1 MINDILILHGHIKA
15 KTIGKTRLEISDN
28 NPDPICLRT
37 KFNFVLLFFDF
48 IIRFHFCLSVLIHN
62 LTFSKSLLFSIR
74 LYNFSLLI
82 RLNTTSKKYWIVSAL
97 EFEQKNLNLF
107 WREILWLKVHWL
119 FLIFFFIHNKT
130 NININLN

>member
-97 EFEQKNLNLF
+97 EFEQKNS
-107 WREILWLKVHWL
+107 KS
-119 FLIFFFIHNKT
+119 FLERDLMIESMLTIFDIFFYS
-130 NININLN
+130 